1 MVLLILLGILAVA
14 GVIATL
20 VDVELHRSRG
30 PCRPATTVIR

>member
-20 VDVELHRSRG
+20 VDVSYTGPRSVPTR
-30 PCRPATTVIR
+30 TTVIR